1 MLREIEESIVI
12 NALPKVIFQIWADV
26 ANWKRWD
33 PDTKEASLDGPLAV
47 GAKGNI
53 VPAKGRGVPMQ
64 VTECA
69 LDKSFTVK
77 ARVPLFCM
85 TFEHELAPHA
95 EGTLVTHRVSF
106 SGALSFLLGRL
117 VGAQARRGLPT
128 TMESLK
134 RYAEERSAAA
144 GGKAAAA

>member
-1 MLREIEESIVI
+1 MFHEIEESILI
-12 NALPKVIFQIWADV
+12 DAPPGVIFRIWGDV
-26 ANWKRWD
+26 TNWKRWD
-33 PDTKEASLDGPLAV
+33 ADTKESWLDGPLAV
-47 GAKGNI
+47 GANGHI

-69 LDKSFTVK
+69 LDKSFTVQ

-106 SGALSFLLGRL
+106 SGALNFLLGRI
-117 VGAQARRGLPT
+117 VGAQVRRGLPLA
-128 TMESLK
+128 MASLK

-144 GGKAAAA
+144 AGKTAA